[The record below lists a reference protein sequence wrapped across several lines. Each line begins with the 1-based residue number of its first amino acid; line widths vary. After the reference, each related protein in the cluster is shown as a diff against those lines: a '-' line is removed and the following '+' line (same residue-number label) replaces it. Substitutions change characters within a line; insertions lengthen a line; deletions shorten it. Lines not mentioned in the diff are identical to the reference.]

1 MADWQKFNFKG
12 GPHLPTPLRS
22 FLNFLR
28 QFHLAL
34 YRNISR
40 FFKYFFQIYIHYIYF
55 FTFLS
60 AGRILGTEG
69 TKYEVFIFTGCL
81 NLLCPTSN
89 QDFFRLKWHSKQK
102 ALIFGILSWGDLCLI
117 HDFFIIILYSA
128 STASDLH
135 GVKIQV
141 IWSHAASNLTLFL
154 KYVFCFSR
162 HEHFMLRAVDIR

>member
-102 ALIFGILSWGDLCLI
+102 ALIFGILSRGDLCLI
-117 HDFFIIILYSA
+117 HDL
-128 STASDLH
+128 
-135 GVKIQV
+135 
-141 IWSHAASNLTLFL
+141 LFL
-154 KYVFCFSR
+154 FCTQPLQPQIFRVSK
-162 HEHFMLRAVDIR
+162 FMLFEAMQPQIWGSEINKKL

>member
-89 QDFFRLKWHSKQK
+89 LQFFRLKWHSKQK
-102 ALIFGILSWGDLCLI
+102 PIIFGILNRGGLCMIHRFLSLFCTQPLQPQIFRVSKFKLFEAMQIQIWGYEVNKKL
-117 HDFFIIILYSA
+117 
-128 STASDLH
+128 
-135 GVKIQV
+135 
-141 IWSHAASNLTLFL
+141 
-154 KYVFCFSR
+154 
-162 HEHFMLRAVDIR
+162 